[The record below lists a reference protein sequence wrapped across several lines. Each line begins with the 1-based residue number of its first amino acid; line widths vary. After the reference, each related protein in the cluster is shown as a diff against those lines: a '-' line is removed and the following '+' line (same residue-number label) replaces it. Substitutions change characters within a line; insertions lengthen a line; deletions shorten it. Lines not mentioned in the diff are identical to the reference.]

1 MIQNRRK
8 RLEELLNR
16 IRVEGSTSLEE
27 LSRYFGV
34 STATIRRDVK
44 LLEGERSVVQT
55 VGGGILYRR
64 NQGAEGQ
71 RGEPRLPFVEE
82 KIRIGEQCTELVED
96 QDEIIVGPG
105 STAFIVGRILTGID
119 DRRFRIITNSLE
131 LAMEAAGVP
140 NIEAVILGGE
150 VHGRHSAGFTAHTEY
165 FSTCHKRHKL
175 LLSVD
180 GIDPNQGLTIFDPRF
195 MSILQKMISASSEL
209 ILVADSSKIGKVSF
223 NRIGGIDVV
232 STLVTDTGAL
242 PETCDLLRERG
253 VTVLTV

>member
-16 IRVEGSTSLEE
+16 IRVEGSTSLAD

-44 LLEGERSVVQT
+44 LLEAERSVVQT
-55 VGGGILYRR
+55 VGGGILYRHTQSDEG
-64 NQGAEGQ
+64 QGAV
-71 RGEPRLPFVEE
+71 PRLPFVEE
-82 KIRIGEQCTELVED
+82 KIRIGEYCTELIED
-96 QDEIIVGPG
+96 QDEVIVGPG

-119 DRRFRIITNSLE
+119 DRRFRILTNSLE
-131 LAMEAAGVP
+131 LAMEAAGVR

-150 VHGRHSAGFTAHTEY
+150 VYGRHSAGFTAHSEY
-165 FSTCHKRHKL
+165 FSTAHKRHKL
-175 LLSVD
+175 FLSVD
-180 GIDPNQGLTIFDPRF
+180 GIDLDQGLTIFDPRF
-195 MSILQKMISASSEL
+195 MTILQKMISVSNEV

-232 STLVTDTGAL
+232 STLVTDTGAF
-242 PETCDLLRERG
+242 PETCDALRERG
-253 VTVLTV
+253 VTVVTV